1 VEQAGIVSIPK
12 NQKFTADNPCPVCSG
27 YDLAPRGKGERC
39 YGFGSEDGKYA
50 NCTRDE
56 FAGSLQKNP
65 NSNTYSHYMVGRC
78 KCGTNHTGSFTA
90 PAPLSHSNS
99 KSASATKE
107 VIDWDNP
114 VAVYEY
120 GEGSDAFEVVR
131 FEPKNFRQ
139 RRMVDGKH
147 IWNLEGITRS
157 LYHQKEVEA
166 AGINE
171 PIYVGEG
178 EKDTHTLEALGLV
191 ATTCPQGA
199 GKWLAIYNEV
209 LKGRTV
215 ILLEDKDEAGKA
227 HVLQVADDLSS
238 IAKSVKVL
246 RIPNL
251 PEKGDVT
258 DFVEAGGTVEE
269 LQAMVAATPE
279 YSVVDAG
286 GWGSMEPLPAATPPV
301 PTLPPE
307 LLPEPLREWLV
318 DVAERTPVPLE
329 FVAMSALS
337 GLGSVIGRQIGI
349 NPEQFDD
356 YTVVPNL
363 WGAIVG
369 RSGKMKT
376 HAISEG
382 LRHVRRLEQEAADLY
397 EEASANREAGRVF
410 LKAETD
416 ILNSEIKSA
425 VANKDSGK
433 ADALQLEL
441 TELINKR
448 DKSDTPAQRY
458 ITQDSTVEKLGVLL
472 QDNPHGLLIFRD
484 ELAGWLQTLEK
495 SGREGDREFYL
506 EAWNG
511 TGSFSVDR
519 IGRGLTRIPALTLT
533 LCGSIQPGKLKR
545 YVAEAVSGG
554 AGSDGLLQRVQ
565 LLVYPDE
572 SAFPAWK
579 PSKEWSNTEA
589 KNNAWAVYKRLS
601 DIQLPDTG
609 DQESNHIPTLHF
621 TTEAQELHTVWR
633 SELENRLRTE
643 TVDTPAFES
652 HISKYRSLAPAL
664 ALIYYLAELSPGD
677 VIESVPIDPL
687 KKALALCEFL
697 EVHARKVF
705 APELNHGL
713 ASAYALSKKILS
725 GAVHDGDTIREIYR
739 HGWTDL
745 TDSKDTFAAVEVLER
760 HGWVCIKR
768 EATAGRATDTL
779 SLHSELR
786 GKTNG

>member
-1 VEQAGIVSIPK
+1 MNASAQA
-12 NQKFTADNPCPVCSG
+12 
-27 YDLAPRGKGERC
+27 YR
-39 YGFGSEDGKYA
+39 
-50 NCTRDE
+50 
-56 FAGSLQKNP
+56 
-65 NSNTYSHYMVGRC
+65 HYMVGKC
-78 KCGTNHTGSFTA
+78 DCGTNHTGSFAA
-90 PAPLSHSNS
+90 PPPFTHSNGTTN
-99 KSASATKE
+99 KSPKATE
-107 VIDWDNP
+107 QVIDWDNP
-114 VAVYEY
+114 EAIYEY
-120 GEGSDAFEVVR
+120 GSGSNAFEVVR
-131 FEPKNFRQ
+131 FEHKKFRQ
-139 RRMVDGKH
+139 RRKVDGKY
-147 IWNLEGITRS
+147 IWNLDGITLS

-171 PIYVGEG
+171 PIYKVEG
-178 EKDTHTLEALGLV
+178 EKDCHSLEALGLV
-191 ATTCPQGA
+191 ATCNPMGA
-199 GKWLAIYNEV
+199 GKWRDHFNPTFAA
-209 LKGRTV
+209 RTV
-215 ILLEDKDEAGKA
+215 IVIEDNDEAGRK
-227 HVLQVADDLSS
+227 HVQQVAEGISPV
-238 IAKSVKVL
+238 AASVKIL
-246 RIPNL
+246 RFPD
-251 PEKGDVT
+251 EATGWDVS
-258 DFVEAGGTVEE
+258 DFLEAGGTVEE
-269 LQAMVAATPE
+269 LQAMVASTPE
-279 YSVVDAG
+279 YSAVDAG

-337 GLGSVIGRQIGI
+337 GLGSVIGRQVGI

-397 EEASANREAGRVF
+397 EEASANREAEQIS
-410 LKAETD
+410 LKIETD
-416 ILNSEIKSA
+416 ITNAALKTALNGIDNAQVDKA
-425 VANKDSGK
+425 KLDLANLIEQRDT
-433 ADALQLEL
+433 AD
-441 TELINKR
+441 I
-448 DKSDTPAQRY
+448 PARRFT
-458 ITQDSTVEKLGVLL
+458 TQDATVEKLGELL
-472 QDNPHGLLIFRD
+472 KENPRGLLIFRD
-484 ELAGWLQTLEK
+484 ELSGFLQSLEK
-495 SGREGDREFYL
+495 TGREGDREFYL

-589 KNNAWAVYKRLS
+589 KNKAWAVYKRLS

-621 TTEAQELHTVWR
+621 TPEAQELHTVWR

-664 ALIYYLAELSPGD
+664 ALIYYLAELSLGD